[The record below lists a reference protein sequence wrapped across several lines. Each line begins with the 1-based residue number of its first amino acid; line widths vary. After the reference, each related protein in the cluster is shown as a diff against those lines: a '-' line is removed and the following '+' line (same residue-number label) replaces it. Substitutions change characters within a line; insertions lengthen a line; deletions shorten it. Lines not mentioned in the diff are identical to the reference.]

1 MSASARA
8 RGCRSERKSVFPQ
21 DAYGELIRRG
31 RGGGCISAGT
41 AQGKTSVCVRAS
53 ARVRARACVRTLF
66 APIARS
72 WISALIWPLIASEQE
87 KDLGFQSRKK
97 KHVCFMS
104 LLNPLRQQ
112 KNLFDHTVCISN

>member
-8 RGCRSERKSVFPQ
+8 RECRSERKSVFPQ

-31 RGGGCISAGT
+31 RGGGISAGT
-41 AQGKTSVCVRAS
+41 AQGKTSVCVRACPC
-53 ARVRARACVRTLF
+53 ARTRTLF

>member
-8 RGCRSERKSVFPQ
+8 RECRSERKSVFPQ

-31 RGGGCISAGT
+31 RGGGISAGT
-41 AQGKTSVCVRAS
+41 AQGKTSVCVRARVS
-53 ARVRARACVRTLF
+53 VRAHEDSF

-112 KNLFDHTVCISN
+112 KDLFDHTVCISN

>member
-8 RGCRSERKSVFPQ
+8 RECRSERKSVFPQ

-31 RGGGCISAGT
+31 RGGGINAGT
-41 AQGKTSVCVRAS
+41 AQGKTSVCVC
-53 ARVRARACVRTLF
+53 VRARARTLF